1 MLRAP
6 GASLARG
13 TTAAFVPNDTLLAA
27 TDAQIALITGPNMA
41 GKSTYIRQ
49 VALITL
55 LAQIGCWVPAKSCH
69 VGMVD
74 RIFSRV
80 GASDD
85 LARGNSTFM
94 VEMNETANILN
105 NATDRS
111 LIILDEIG
119 RGTSTY
125 DGLSIAWAVV
135 EHLHRDP
142 ERGPR
147 TLFAT
152 HYQELTQ
159 LEKHLPRL
167 RNFSVAVKEWND
179 EIVFVR
185 RVISGAADRSYGIQ
199 VARLAGL
206 PLSVI
211 ERAKTILGKLE
222 SDDATVSL
230 PAPQAKPK
238 KKITIAPTDD
248 SQLSLL

>member
-1 MLRAP
+1 
-6 GASLARG
+6 
-13 TTAAFVPNDTLLAA
+13 
-27 TDAQIALITGPNMA
+27 MA

-49 VALITL
+49 VALIAL
-55 LAQIGCWVPAKSCH
+55 LAHIGCWVPAKSCRI
-69 VGMVD
+69 GLVD

-105 NATDRS
+105 NATGRS

-179 EIVFVR
+179 DIVFVR
-185 RVISGAADRSYGIQ
+185 RVVPGRDRPQLRHPGGAAGRAPARGDR
-199 VARLAGL
+199 AGQGD
-206 PLSVI
+206 PRPAW
-211 ERAKTILGKLE
+211 RATR
-222 SDDATVSL
+222 
-230 PAPQAKPK
+230 PP
-238 KKITIAPTDD
+238 
-248 SQLSLL
+248 

>member
-1 MLRAP
+1 MCSSDLT
-6 GASLARG
+6 SLSA
-13 TTAAFVPNDTLLAA
+13 DE
-27 TDAQIALITGPNMA
+27 AQIALITGPNMA

-49 VALITL
+49 VALIAL
-55 LAQIGCWVPAKSCH
+55 LAQVGCWVPARSCRL
-69 VGMVD
+69 GLVD

-105 NATDRS
+105 NATPRS

-135 EHLHRDP
+135 EHLHRDA

-167 RNFSVAVKEWND
+167 RNLSVAVKEWND

-185 RVISGAADRSYGIQ
+185 RVVPGAADRSYGIQ

-206 PLSVI
+206 PLTVI
-211 ERAKTILGKLE
+211 NRARTILSKLE
-222 SDDATVSL
+222 SEESTVTVAA
-230 PAPQAKPK
+230 PAPSARPK
-238 KKITIAPTDD
+238 KKISVTPTDD
-248 SQLSLL
+248 SQLDLL